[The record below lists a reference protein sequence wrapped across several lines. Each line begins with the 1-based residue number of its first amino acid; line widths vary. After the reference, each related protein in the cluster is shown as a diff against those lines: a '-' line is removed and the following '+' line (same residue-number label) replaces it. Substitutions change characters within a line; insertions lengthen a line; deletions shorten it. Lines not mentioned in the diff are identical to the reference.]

1 MEVDVTVPMSRE
13 RKHQLQR
20 IAARRRRPLC
30 RVLVEFINW
39 RAIEREA
46 QRGRAALEK
55 PRPARRGRPAT
66 SVDLTPE
73 VTSAEVNVGDWIA
86 AGGTLRDRRHG

>member
-1 MEVDVTVPMSRE
+1 MSSE

-30 RVLVEFINW
+30 RVLAEFINW

-46 QRGRAALEK
+46 QRGAPLEAA
-55 PRPARRGRPAT
+55 RPPRRGRPPASAELPAET
-66 SVDLTPE
+66 L
-73 VTSAEVNVGDWIA
+73 SAEVAVGDWIA